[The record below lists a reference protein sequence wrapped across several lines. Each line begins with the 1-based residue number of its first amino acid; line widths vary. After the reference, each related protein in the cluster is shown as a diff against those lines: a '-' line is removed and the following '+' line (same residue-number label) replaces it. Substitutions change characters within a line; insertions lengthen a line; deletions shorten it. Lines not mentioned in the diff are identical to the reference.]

1 MSQLEDCNRQLEEF
15 NQQLTHDNARFV
27 EGAKKAVAQVEDL
40 QQDNADLRTQ
50 LQKSQD
56 ELAALMRRVFGRTSE
71 RFLGAAVG
79 QMLLAFDSEEEIED
93 ARAGILQA
101 LEEYN
106 DQAAAKKAKR
116 RARRSTTELFPES
129 LERRE
134 TIFDLP
140 DEEKEGLKRIGEDI
154 RETLHFER
162 PVLWVERK
170 VFPKYVAVGQ
180 PAAGV
185 LQAPRPASLISG
197 DRYDTS
203 VAAEII
209 TAKYGFHLPVYRLED
224 MFAGSGIHLHRGT
237 LLNVLNAA
245 ATLVQPFIDY
255 LRDVLRD
262 DSCLGTDDT
271 GVRLLLPDVVPS
283 IDPDDPKSSRVHEVI
298 SAAIEQNKK
307 SISAK
312 MWVYRGLSIPL
323 NIFDFTMSRHRDGPD
338 LF

>member
-1 MSQLEDCNRQLEEF
+1 MSQLEDCNRQLEDCNRQLEEF

-224 MFAGSGIHLHRGT
+224 MFAGSGIHLHR
-237 LLNVLNAA
+237 A
-245 ATLVQPFIDY
+245 
-255 LRDVLRD
+255 R
-262 DSCLGTDDT
+262 C
-271 GVRLLLPDVVPS
+271 
-283 IDPDDPKSSRVHEVI
+283 
-298 SAAIEQNKK
+298 
-307 SISAK
+307 
-312 MWVYRGLSIPL
+312 
-323 NIFDFTMSRHRDGPD
+323 
-338 LF
+338 